1 MRHVKRRWHSERR
14 IGAAERKNPQLLRD
28 RGKREEFFYDLSKIN
43 TQLCHC
49 KIRQDFGSIPRPPR
63 RGIGTWLQRAAKPLK
78 IPIAGQTHTV
88 AKRFQLSETGRQ
100 TRCCQR
106 QLPMCFGRIALQ
118 VKPYSSVSPSR
129 LSSPT
134 GATRVGRPRGSPFRL
149 PLLRNVAPLSQQ
161 DG

>member
-1 MRHVKRRWHSERR
+1 MHHHPEEVAGAASITRCSRRSDPVELEITLPLSLLNPPRFRFAPLLAKAGERR
-14 IGAAERKNPQLLRD
+14 IAAMGCQA
-28 RGKREEFFYDLSKIN
+28 
-43 TQLCHC
+43 
-49 KIRQDFGSIPRPPR
+49 
-63 RGIGTWLQRAAKPLK
+63 LQS
-78 IPIAGQTHTV
+78 THRWVHTHFC
-88 AKRFQLSETGRQ
+88 KRFQLSETGRQ

-118 VKPYSSVSPSR
+118 VKPYSSVSPSW

-149 PLLRNVAPLSQQ
+149 PLLRNVAPLSLQ